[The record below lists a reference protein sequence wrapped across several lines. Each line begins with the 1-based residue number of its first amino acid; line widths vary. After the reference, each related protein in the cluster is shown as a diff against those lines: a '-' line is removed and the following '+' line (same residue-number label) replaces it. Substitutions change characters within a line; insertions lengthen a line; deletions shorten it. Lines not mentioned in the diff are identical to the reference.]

1 MSKQC
6 WLAIFLDLSM
16 KFVGELLTVADIL
29 TAHIEFELFL
39 DKL

>member
-6 WLAIFLDLSM
+6 WLAIFLDLSV

-29 TAHIEFELFL
+29 SAPIELELFL
-39 DKL
+39 GKL